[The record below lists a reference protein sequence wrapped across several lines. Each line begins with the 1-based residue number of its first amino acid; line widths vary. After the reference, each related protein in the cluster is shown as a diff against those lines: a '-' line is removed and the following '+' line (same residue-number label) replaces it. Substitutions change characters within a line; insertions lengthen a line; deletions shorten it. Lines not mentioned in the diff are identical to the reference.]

1 MIGAGEYQPLNVSLE
16 DGSWWKGFK
25 VILNLGMQ
33 HIKEGTDH
41 LLFLIVLLLPATL
54 LKNGRQWGKYGG
66 LKYSVTR
73 LLKIVTAFTIGH
85 SITLLIGALGWV
97 KLPGQP
103 VEILI
108 AISILVSA
116 VHAIYPLFPGKEM
129 YVAAGFGLIHGLAF
143 AGVLSGMN
151 LSAGT
156 LALSILGFNIGIEV
170 MQLLII
176 AMIIPWLVL
185 LSHTSVYKWA
195 RITGAVLAAIAAIA
209 WVIERSSGNS
219 NFITSFVERGSQ
231 YSLWGIVALAI
242 VSLIVYKSFPKTQKV

>member
-1 MIGAGEYQPLNVSLE
+1 
-16 DGSWWKGFK
+16 
-25 VILNLGMQ
+25 
-33 HIKEGTDH
+33 
-41 LLFLIVLLLPATL
+41 LLLPATL
-54 LKNGRQWGKYGG
+54 LKSGKQWGKYGG

-116 VHAIYPLFPGKEM
+116 VHAIYPVFPGKEM

-143 AGVLSGMN
+143 AGVLSGMH

-156 LALSILGFNIGIEV
+156 LAVSILGFNTGIEL
-170 MQLLII
+170 MQLFII
-176 AMIIPWLVL
+176 AVIIPWIIL
-185 LSHTSVYKWA
+185 LSHTTVYKWV
-195 RITGAVLAAIAAIA
+195 RISGAILAAIAALA
-209 WVIERSSGNS
+209 WVIERSSGKG
-219 NFITSFVERGSQ
+219 NFITGFVERSAQ
-231 YSLWGIVALAI
+231 YSLWLIVALAVFSI
-242 VSLIVYKSFPKTQKV
+242 IVYKSYRKVLSSNI